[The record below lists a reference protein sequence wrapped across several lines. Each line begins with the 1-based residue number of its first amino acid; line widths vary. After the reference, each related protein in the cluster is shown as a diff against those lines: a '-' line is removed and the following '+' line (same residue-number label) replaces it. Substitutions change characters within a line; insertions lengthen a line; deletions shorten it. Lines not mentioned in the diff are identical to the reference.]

1 MWQIFSIGK
10 FGDAIWKFLNDSGIQ
25 SNHVVLKNECEL
37 LIPSNLS
44 GVLFIA
50 NYQSISLLR
59 QLDVEV
65 HKQSIPF
72 IPVILDSPLLVV
84 GPVIIPG
91 NEGCY
96 HCYHQRIMQHHPNA
110 ELTRSVQQHYNDQ
123 QIEGVQGYH
132 PADVILIGSLLKKI
146 VESPEL
152 FQGKFFLLN
161 EVTRE
166 LNCSSVTGVHNCP
179 RCGLQRDE
187 ATRGYLGLAQH
198 LRIENGLIAEEV

>member
-10 FGDAIWKFLNDSGIQ
+10 FGYAVCDFLKNSGIQ
-25 SNHVVLKNECEL
+25 SNHVVLKNEYEL

-65 HKQSIPF
+65 HKQNIPF

-96 HCYHQRIMQHHPNA
+96 HCYHQRMMQHHPNA
-110 ELTRSVQQHYNDQ
+110 ELTRSVQQYYNDQ
-123 QIEGVQGYH
+123 QIAGVQGYH
-132 PADVILIGSLLKKI
+132 PADVVLIGSLLKRI
-146 VESPEL
+146 FECPEL
-152 FQGKFFLLN
+152 YQGKFFLLN

-166 LNCSSVTGVHNCP
+166 LKNSSVTGVHSCL

-187 ATRGYLGLAQH
+187 ATRGYLDLAQH
-198 LRIENGLIAEEV
+198 FRIQNGLIAEEV